1 MKVYELYKEDLSG
14 LSVMG
19 SSTTTQMIGLYAS
32 KELAAKAARVDFV
45 PHFRTYKDAGWD
57 HIKADFKFKKM
68 SANRWSSKDLNC
80 CIYYIVETYV
90 IESEEELPAPKEQ
103 Q

>member
-32 KELAAKAARVDFV
+32 DDLDGYTIQV
-45 PHFRTYKDAGWD
+45 YK
-57 HIKADFKFKKM
+57 
-68 SANRWSSKDLNC
+68 
-80 CIYYIVETYV
+80 VEWTT
-90 IESEEELPAPKEQ
+90 
-103 Q
+103 